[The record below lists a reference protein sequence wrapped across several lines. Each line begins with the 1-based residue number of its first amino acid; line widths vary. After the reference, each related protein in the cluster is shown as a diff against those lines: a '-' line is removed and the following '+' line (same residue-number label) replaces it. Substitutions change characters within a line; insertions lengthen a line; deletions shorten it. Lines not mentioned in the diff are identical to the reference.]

1 MPLSSPRNSD
11 PKDIL
16 ILTEKDIPRRL
27 REISDPPQKLF
38 LRGKLPE
45 DERSMLA
52 IVGSRK
58 HTAYG
63 KDVVSALVR
72 GLRGYPITIISGLAL
87 GIDGLAHKTALDAGL
102 PTLAVPGSG
111 LNWNVLYPRNHEQ
124 LAKDIVDAGGGL
136 LSEFSPET
144 QAAPWTFPK
153 RNRIMAGL
161 ADAVLIIEAEELSG
175 TLITARLA
183 MEYNRDVLAVPGP
196 ITSTTSRGPNALI
209 RDGAIP
215 ILSPTDILDALG
227 ITVHE
232 TQTQD
237 SELLDS
243 LPEKER
249 AAYLLLLEPLERD
262 ALFSSLELLPE
273 QGNILLLELEMK
285 GLVRTHGA
293 LVMRT

>member
-1 MPLSSPRNSD
+1 MPLSSPTTGAY
-11 PKDIL
+11 KDIL
-16 ILTEKDIPRRL
+16 TLSSKEIPPRL
-27 REISDPPQKLF
+27 KEITDPPKTLYI
-38 LRGKLPE
+38 RGALPSTE
-45 DERSMLA
+45 YAMLA

-63 KDVVSALVR
+63 KDVVTSLVR
-72 GLRGYPITIISGLAL
+72 GLRGYPVAIISGLAL
-87 GIDGLAHKTALDAGL
+87 GIDGLAHKAALDAGL

-111 LNWNVLYPRNHEQ
+111 LDWNVLYPRNHER
-124 LAKDIVDAGGGL
+124 LAKEILEAGGGL

-144 QAAPWTFPK
+144 PAAPWTFPK

-161 ADAVLIIEAEELSG
+161 ADAVLIIEAEEQSG

-227 ITVHE
+227 ISAQE
-232 TQTQD
+232 TPEHHP
-237 SELLDS
+237 ELLAS
-243 LPEKER
+243 LSEKEQE
-249 AAYLLLLEPLERD
+249 AYLLLSLPLERD
-262 ALFSSLELLPE
+262 ALFNSLELSPE
-273 QGNILLLELEMK
+273 HGNILLLELEMK
-285 GLVRTHGA
+285 GLIRTYGG
-293 LVMRT
+293 LVMRV